1 MCCGISSKEVT
12 TTARKTELETTGAK
26 LKRKKKKNIITEK
39 EKSIGE
45 STGLKGLDRLSQ
57 ILGFFM

>member
-12 TTARKTELETTGAK
+12 TTAKKTELETTGAK
-26 LKRKKKKNIITEK
+26 LKRKKKNIITEK